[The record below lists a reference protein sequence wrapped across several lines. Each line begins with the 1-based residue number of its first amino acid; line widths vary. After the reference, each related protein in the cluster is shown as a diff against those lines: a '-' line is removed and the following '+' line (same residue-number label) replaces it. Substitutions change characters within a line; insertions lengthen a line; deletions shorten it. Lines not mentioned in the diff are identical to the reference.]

1 MRGRIRAFAVFI
13 VLIHSG
19 CIWAATGDT
28 AQQDIAREFSGA
40 PTTNNNGVNP
50 IAAPTN
56 CNTALQ
62 QEEAAGQIPANE
74 SCYCQVGAATPTCV
88 QNAASA
94 CQSILPAEE
103 SRLGPNAKYYDC
115 TCPSGA
121 STPSCPSYYSLCQDN
136 LQYYQNTSNQCSC
149 ANPSTTA
156 VPTCVSDYSI
166 CENNAAQYENS
177 NTTCSCSQTSTAP
190 TCCTSTTT
198 EEPTVVA
205 TVVPGISAGVS
216 SSSVSVTC
224 ADSSMPTESTGYGPA
239 CPGSSGITTCYQG
252 ICRTWMNTGGS
263 MYGGA
268 FSGGG
273 TYLPTG
279 SYWDWGY
286 CDGPNPAGSCGAS
299 GGWFTI
305 YFGPSGYTAPDII
318 TYAPSYTEYST
329 VYNPVTTQSC
339 VTEP

>member
-1 MRGRIRAFAVFI
+1 MRGRIRAFALFI
-13 VLIHSG
+13 VLLHSG

-40 PTTNNNGVNP
+40 PTTNNNGANP
-50 IAAPTN
+50 IAAPTD
-56 CNTALQ
+56 CNAALQ

-74 SCYCQVGAATPTCV
+74 SCYCQVGATTPTCV
-88 QNAASA
+88 QNAAST
-94 CQSILPAEE
+94 CQAILPAEE

-121 STPSCPSYYSLCQDN
+121 RTPSCPSYYSLCQDN
-136 LQYYQNTSNQCSC
+136 LQYYQNASNQCSC
-149 ANPSTTA
+149 SNPSTTA
-156 VPTCVSDYSI
+156 VPTCVSDYSL

-198 EEPTVVA
+198 EEPT
-205 TVVPGISAGVS
+205 TVTNQVQGISLGYIGSGVS
-216 SSSVSVTC
+216 YYC
-224 ADSSMPTESTGYGPA
+224 ANPSRQIENTGQGPA

-252 ICRTWMNTGGS
+252 ICRTWNSGSS

-273 TYLPTG
+273 TYNSYG
-279 SYWDWGY
+279 SYWDWGQ
-286 CDGPNPAGSCGAS
+286 CDGPNPAGFCAN

-305 YFGPSGYTAPDII
+305 NFGPSGFTGPAVILYS
-318 TYAPSYTEYST
+318 PSYSEQTT